1 MVPDNQSIIQFLTY
15 LSANTRM
22 RMQEDLQAISELDR
36 LSKLNTAAI
45 IKSHRFSFR
54 LKRTSHYRIFQYTN
68 VRNKELIIKVNYTRH
83 FFSEQIKIDAWFD
96 FSDVDISFLETLVH
110 YTKQLPPTPTYLIYA
125 S

>member
-54 LKRTSHYRIFQYTN
+54 LKRHIALPDLSIYECPQQRID
-68 VRNKELIIKVNYTRH
+68 H
-83 FFSEQIKIDAWFD
+83 
-96 FSDVDISFLETLVH
+96 
-110 YTKQLPPTPTYLIYA
+110 
-125 S
+125 